1 MDYTSQRDHSSIYI
15 PGIYETFWQI
25 FCHYFTLELY
35 LPWSPFMLLLW
46 LCLMRA
52 RNIFIKSLYRATATF
67 TIYEVAPFIIFKSFH
82 VSGSSFLLLS
92 VYSGSLPSKHKLRR
106 KRKGCGCG
114 GVPGGGGSVQLL
126 SIQLNF
132 PLDSSSSRLKPTTEQ
147 NSELGIKRRRGN
159 RKK

>member
-1 MDYTSQRDHSSIYI
+1 MQSTGLTIVRKMDYTSQRDHSSIYI

-106 KRKGCGCG
+106 KRKGCGCVCVG
-114 GVPGGGGSVQLL
+114 GCPEVEVV
-126 SIQLNF
+126 
-132 PLDSSSSRLKPTTEQ
+132 SSYFQSS
-147 NSELGIKRRRGN
+147 
-159 RKK
+159 